1 MLLYFNGFQNQ
12 NLPVLRLKLTQTTE
26 MKQTQ
31 TFFHGT
37 YSNLT
42 PCLFLPKNGKVFQ
55 WLTKSK
61 FLSFMAKVNLNYG
74 NESKSDIF
82 PWVIFKSVIYFFLS
96 KNIKLFQWLLK
107 SRFHNFMMEVNRKKR
122 NETKSNFFSWS
133 IFKSDIMLHWS
144 QNSKMFQLL

>member
-42 PCLFLPKNGKVFQ
+42 PCLFLPKIVRYF
-55 WLTKSK
+55 
-61 FLSFMAKVNLNYG
+61 
-74 NESKSDIF
+74 SD
-82 PWVIFKSVIYFFLS
+82 
-96 KNIKLFQWLLK
+96 
-107 SRFHNFMMEVNRKKR
+107 
-122 NETKSNFFSWS
+122 
-133 IFKSDIMLHWS
+133 S
-144 QNSKMFQLL
+144 QNQNFSVLWLK